1 MIKKILFS
9 VILILFTYG
18 LMELTAYAAYRIKF
32 GDYNIAALQEDKL
45 LAASAANKSAVFVP
59 ANVEQNGV
67 IRKPILHPYVGFSID
82 GKRVKPGC
90 QSSDETACLNRIRVD
105 TDFPMAKRSATT
117 AVVGVLGG
125 SFADGTVRGGSRQ
138 YFDKVISTLPEFEN
152 KEVVVYNMA
161 MGAYKQPQQLM
172 QLAYYLSLGAEFD
185 LIINL
190 DGFNEM
196 AATYYGWRDAGLH
209 PAFPKSWNHRVS
221 SSLTREGLRAYSN
234 KFQLLEGRSGLA
246 NFASGFP
253 FRWSPMINVLW
264 RFLDTG
270 YVNRIAN
277 AELEIDDLFKS
288 SVENRDFAY
297 EALGPDYDLA
307 SADAVAEYAAQLWV
321 NSSLAMRDLAEGNG
335 ARYYHF
341 LQPNQYIDGAKPLN
355 PEERAIAISSS
366 GGYGNVYK
374 QTFPT
379 LTRHSEQLKR
389 QGVHYHDLTYLFKA
403 IPDTLYVDN
412 CCHLNPKG
420 YDIVVRE
427 IVRTIAED
435 SYATAP
441 Q

>member
-1 MIKKILFS
+1 M
-9 VILILFTYG
+9 
-18 LMELTAYAAYRIKF
+18 
-32 GDYNIAALQEDKL
+32 
-45 LAASAANKSAVFVP
+45 
-59 ANVEQNGV
+59 
-67 IRKPILHPYVGFSID
+67 
-82 GKRVKPGC
+82 
-90 QSSDETACLNRIRVD
+90 
-105 TDFPMAKRSATT
+105 
-117 AVVGVLGG
+117 VGVLGG

-277 AELEIDDLFKS
+277 AELEGHQLSPEFLDGSWLLIIFAGNDTTRNTLSGAIKLLTENPDQKQKLIENPDLMP
-288 SVENRDFAY
+288 N
-297 EALGPDYDLA
+297 
-307 SADAVAEYAAQLWV
+307 
-321 NSSLAMRDLAEGNG
+321 
-335 ARYYHF
+335 F
-341 LQPNQYIDGAKPLN
+341 L
-355 PEERAIAISSS
+355 
-366 GGYGNVYK
+366 
-374 QTFPT
+374 
-379 LTRHSEQLKR
+379 
-389 QGVHYHDLTYLFKA
+389 
-403 IPDTLYVDN
+403 
-412 CCHLNPKG
+412 
-420 YDIVVRE
+420 
-427 IVRTIAED
+427 
-435 SYATAP
+435 
-441 Q
+441 